1 MSRPGGLS
9 VLERDYISFNES
21 LVFFIPKKVSGF
33 DDQRGEFYDS
43 EHTRPITVTNFDKRI
58 LASALRLRIEP
69 ILARWVSPQER
80 GFIGGRST
88 LANVIDVDLEMQRIA
103 LEQDDG
109 FAVMFDFKVAFP
121 SVGHSFK
128 LDLFEH
134 LGLPDC
140 ILEFVRALYLVA
152 FGPSRHRAWVVG
164 QRPLAC
170 SLGSHGRPLWSLWEV
185 F

>member
-88 LANVIDVDLEMQRIA
+88 LANAIDVDLEMQRAA
-103 LEQDDG
+103 LQQDDG
-109 FAVMFDFKVAFP
+109 FCRYVRFQG
-121 SVGHSFK
+121 SVP
-128 LDLFEH
+128 E
-134 LGLPDC
+134 C
-140 ILEFVRALYLVA
+140 
-152 FGPSRHRAWVVG
+152 GP
-164 QRPLAC
+164 
-170 SLGSHGRPLWSLWEV
+170 
-185 F
+185 